1 MTKYRTG
8 NPDSPKLAAS
18 ASPELRP
25 SSWQARHARFNPG
38 PPSMTKR
45 QRRNRAHAEAL
56 IEDARR
62 SRQTI
67 LGGYVGKRAG
77 Q

>member
-1 MTKYRTG
+1 
-8 NPDSPKLAAS
+8 
-18 ASPELRP
+18 
-25 SSWQARHARFNPG
+25 
-38 PPSMTKR
+38 MTKR

-67 LGGYVGKRAG
+67 LGGYVG
-77 Q
+77 